1 MRYVHV
7 GTKSELE
14 DALFVP
20 SVEEMDCIVEVESS
34 INANAIVHR
43 LFGLLF
49 ILGFTCPHFSCT
61 LLTLNTRS
69 QHFGKVCTP
78 SCRKIPGH
86 YLGQF
91 SSSDDRKCTSLPSLW
106 NTIYAVQ
113 VRIRQRQYLN
123 ITVFFFF
130 LSNKNSICRV
140 KLCDRPTICSDEF
153 SQFHREG
160 FILSL
165 TLEDGSIGYG
175 EVDYFVLFNFSSLN
189 STFFYICV
197 TSPRSHCQMISLY

>member
-1 MRYVHV
+1 M
-7 GTKSELE
+7 
-14 DALFVP
+14 
-20 SVEEMDCIVEVESS
+20 EVESS

-43 LFGLLF
+43 LSSAFVLF
-49 ILGFTCPHFSCT
+49 LGFTCPHFSCS
-61 LLTLNTRS
+61 LLTFNTCS
-69 QHFGKVCTP
+69 QHFGEVCTP
-78 SCRKIPGH
+78 SCRKFPGH
-86 YLGQF
+86 YLYQF
-91 SSSDDRKCTSLPSLW
+91 SSSSDDRKCTSLPSLW
-106 NTIYAVQ
+106 NTIFEVQ
-113 VRIRQRQYLN
+113 VRIPQRLNLN

-175 EVDYFVLFNFSSLN
+175 EVDYFILFNFSSVY